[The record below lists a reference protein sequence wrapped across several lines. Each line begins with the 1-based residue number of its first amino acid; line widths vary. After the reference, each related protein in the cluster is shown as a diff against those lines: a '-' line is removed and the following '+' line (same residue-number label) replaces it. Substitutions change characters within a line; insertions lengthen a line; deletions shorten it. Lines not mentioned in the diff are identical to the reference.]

1 MKVTIINIFNAFLFG
16 YFRCAAKFLW
26 KRIPESIKKEHT
38 ELKKIWDIGVALWNQ
53 NFSVAYNALNQQEWS
68 ESVKTIM
75 QAVTGDNFFQV
86 KYLDYFSAS
95 EIFLKY

>member
-1 MKVTIINIFNAFLFG
+1 MVTL
-16 YFRCAAKFLW
+16 YLRCAAKFLW

-53 NFSVAYNALNQQEWS
+53 NFSAAYNALNQEWS

-75 QAVTGDNFFQV
+75 QAVKGDDFFPQIICVISRNF
-86 KYLDYFSAS
+86 YNYFN
-95 EIFLKY
+95 